1 MRLAK
6 IVVETLPGRARAVA
20 EDMGHIKGMAALAAE
35 GDHRVS
41 GTWTIPDDDSLE
53 ALSEVLQAM
62 NPEILEV
69 YPTFVGEDE
78 PS

>member
-20 EDMGHIKGMAALAAE
+20 EDMGHIKGMAALSSE
-35 GDHRVS
+35 GDHRVV
-41 GTWTIPDDDSLE
+41 GTWTIPENDTLE
-53 ALSEVLQAM
+53 GISEVLQAM

-69 YPTFVGEDE
+69 YPTFVGEDQA
-78 PS
+78 S